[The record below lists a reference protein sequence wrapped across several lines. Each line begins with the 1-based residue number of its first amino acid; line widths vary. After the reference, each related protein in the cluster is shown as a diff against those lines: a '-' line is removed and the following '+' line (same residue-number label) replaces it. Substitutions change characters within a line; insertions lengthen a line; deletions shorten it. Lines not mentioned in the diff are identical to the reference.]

1 MFLAEYTLVAFR
13 KTDAEEMP
21 RDSGFLRSTE
31 MSGIGS
37 MCNIP
42 AIPAHFTDPT
52 RLLAIGVGPF
62 LQLSALPPA
71 PGRNAILL

>member
-1 MFLAEYTLVAFR
+1 MLLAESTVVAFR

-31 MSGIGS
+31 TSGIGS

-42 AIPAHFTDPT
+42 AIPAHFTDPA
-52 RLLAIGVGPF
+52 RLLATGVGPF
-62 LQLSALPPA
+62 LQLSALLPA
-71 PGRNAILL
+71 PGPNATLF